1 MYMYIYIYIY
11 IYYIYL
17 YYIYLYIYIYI
28 YNNYTGNAKANAMY
42 QRSEKNKYLEHKVKF
57 E

>member
-1 MYMYIYIYIY
+1 MYV
-11 IYYIYL
+11 YYIYL
-17 YYIYLYIYIYI
+17 YYIYLYIYICIYIYI